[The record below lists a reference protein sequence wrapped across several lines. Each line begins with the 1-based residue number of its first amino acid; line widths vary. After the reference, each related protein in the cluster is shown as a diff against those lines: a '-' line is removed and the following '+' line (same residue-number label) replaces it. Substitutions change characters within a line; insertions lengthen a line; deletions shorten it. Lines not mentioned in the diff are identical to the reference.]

1 MAPARSSSEASDAR
15 DTRPWKPMSTVDKLG
30 NIRYALHQALT
41 DNRNF
46 IQQDL
51 LQPIE

>member
-1 MAPARSSSEASDAR
+1 MLPSLS
-15 DTRPWKPMSTVDKLG
+15 TVLMSTVDKLG

>member
-1 MAPARSSSEASDAR
+1 MML
-15 DTRPWKPMSTVDKLG
+15 DTVKALAADIETTDGQPMSTVDKLG
-30 NIRYALHQALT
+30 NIRYALHQALP